1 MTLLQAYL
9 QSPNARR
16 TLSKRPG
23 DKGFSL
29 IELVVVVA
37 ILAILAAV
45 ALPNFLGVSKDGQ
58 IAAAKNTLAT
68 IIKECSVKEV
78 RTGGDNFGQAGSI
91 GADAPI
97 QAAGAKLNGYDL
109 VFLKTVNDNAKTAV
123 ATDKIVLAATGNT
136 GKANKCYRV
145 AALPSQAGS
154 LPAFAVN
161 FNPADGSTTKSCV
174 SVTGTTYI
182 NGCLKLG
189 TSTTQPADG
198 VVGEW

>member
-9 QSPNARR
+9 RSPKARR
-16 TLSKRPG
+16 ALSKRPG

-68 IIKECSVKEV
+68 AIKECSVKET
-78 RTGGDNFGQAGSI
+78 RSNQATIGTTGEA

-97 QAAGAKLNGYDL
+97 RALAASLNGYNLVKLEGEIGDVASGDAKIDL
-109 VFLKTVNDNAKTAV
+109 SGADNDETCYAIAAVSPTETLPTFSVSFNSTSGETLKQCAVPDND
-123 ATDKIVLAATGNT
+123 AA
-136 GKANKCYRV
+136 YREGCFT
-145 AALPSQAGS
+145 S
-154 LPAFAVN
+154 N
-161 FNPADGSTTKSCV
+161 ADGSPTNV
-174 SVTGTTYI
+174 AVDAG
-182 NGCLKLG
+182 GE
-189 TSTTQPADG
+189 G
-198 VVGEW
+198 VW

>member
-9 QSPNARR
+9 QSPKARR

-68 IIKECSVKEV
+68 IAKECAVKET
-78 RTGGDNFGQAGSI
+78 RTNSGTIGTTKAGENTGS
-91 GADAPI
+91 GAPI
-97 QAAGAKLNGYDL
+97 QAMSGNLNGYIITTDTDPASTSKNNQIIL
-109 VFLKTVNDNAKTAV
+109 GTTAKTTSCYT
-123 ATDKIVLAATGNT
+123 ATAKSDN
-136 GKANKCYRV
+136 
-145 AALPSQAGS
+145 GS
-154 LPAFAVN
+154 LPNFTVS
-161 FNPADGSTTKSCV
+161 FNPQTGVTTKACHGEK
-174 SVTGTTYI
+174 TATYLE
-182 NGCLKLG
+182 GCLNSNG
-189 TSTTQPADG
+189 NGD
-198 VVGEW
+198 VVKDNATPGIW